1 MALIT
6 DIADAVV
13 DNLNDHDFSQDFT
26 AERRYLATLDLKDM
40 GDDLFVT
47 VVMRSLETTA
57 ATRAGATEKKYKIDI
72 AVRKKLTK
80 IEEDEE
86 VDDLVDLVEEIIDYL
101 NPIGM
106 FNLARCHLIENV
118 PVYIPEHLSTMRQ
131 FTSVITL
138 SLKVIS

>member
-13 DNLNDHDFSQDFT
+13 DNLNDHEFSQDFN
-26 AERRYLATLDLKDM
+26 AERRYLATLELKEMGNDLH
-40 GDDLFVT
+40 VT
-47 VVMRSLETTA
+47 VVMRGFDTTA
-57 ATRAGATEKKYKIDI
+57 VTRAGATEKKFKIDI

-86 VDDLVDLVEEIIDYL
+86 VDDLVGLVEEIIDYL
-101 NPIGM
+101 NPIGT
-106 FNLARCHLIENV
+106 FGTARCHLIENV

-131 FTSVITL
+131 FTSVLTL
-138 SLKVIS
+138 SLKVIA